1 MLGEILTHAAV
12 ALAATLV
19 ASVALGADGAPPP
32 ARVVELLTR
41 PLADLPDRE
50 VTMLTVEYLPG
61 GASLP
66 HRHDAHVFVYVL
78 EGSIRMQVDGG
89 EVRTL
94 GPGEVFYEGPG
105 DVHRLSANA
114 SATAPA
120 KFLVVALKERGRPL
134 SRPAT
139 AAP

>member
-1 MLGEILTHAAV
+1 MLIENVRGAAI

-19 ASVALGADGAPPP
+19 ASAASGAEVAPPP

-78 EGSIRMQVDGG
+78 EGSIRMQVEGG

-114 SATAPA
+114 SATEPA
-120 KFLVVALKERGRPL
+120 KFLVVVLKERGRPL
-134 SRPAT
+134 SRPAP